1 MTVQEDAR
9 ILLATDFSVP
19 AQRAYAYTAQL
30 APALKARVVI
40 LNVLEAPPGL
50 DPEFPVNA
58 IYLQQLQRESK
69 LELGRLIRVAEE
81 SGLRP
86 EPRQV
91 PGDPATCISKIAQEV
106 NAALIVMGTHGRTG
120 WDRLLLGSTAEKVV
134 REASCPV
141 LTVRVTEPAEPGEF
155 RARVKLNR
163 LLVPID
169 FSECAQE
176 AFEFA
181 AMLAKKLG
189 VGVHLVH
196 ASEPAAYPL
205 DFKLLH
211 VSDEK
216 ALQAR
221 VRERLRELVRVLKDN
236 GIPAESVCELGVPT
250 DVILAQARG
259 RPAERV
265 EPADAIVMGTHGRR
279 GLSHLALG
287 SVAEYVV
294 RRAACPV
301 LTVKSPKY
309 RTART
314 SKPEREV
321 GDAKQKG

>member
-1 MTVQEDAR
+1 MAGPEDVR
-9 ILLATDFSVP
+9 ILLATDFSAP
-19 AQRAYAYTAQL
+19 AQRAYAYAARLATAL
-30 APALKARVVI
+30 RARVVI

-58 IYLQQLQRESK
+58 VYLQQLLSESK
-69 LELGRLIRVAEE
+69 LEMGRLVRVAEE
-81 SGLRP
+81 NGLRP

-91 PGDPATCISKIAQEV
+91 PGDPAACISKIAQEA
-106 NAALIVMGTHGRTG
+106 NATLIVMGTHGRTG
-120 WDRLLLGSTAEKVV
+120 WNRLLLGSAAEKVV
-134 REASCPV
+134 REAPCPV
-141 LTVRVTEPAEPGEF
+141 LTVRVTESEEPGEF
-155 RARVKLNR
+155 PARVRLNR

-181 AMLAKKLG
+181 AMLARKLG
-189 VGVHLVH
+189 VGVRLVH

-221 VRERLRELVRVLKDN
+221 VRERLQELVSVLKDN
-236 GIPAESVCELGVPT
+236 GITAESVCELGTPT
-250 DVILAQARG
+250 EVILTQTEG

-279 GLSHLALG
+279 GLGHLALG
-287 SVAEYVV
+287 SVAEFVV
-294 RRAACPV
+294 RRVACPV

-309 RTART
+309 RTAHV
-314 SKPEREV
+314 SGPEREV
-321 GDAKQKG
+321 GDAQQKG